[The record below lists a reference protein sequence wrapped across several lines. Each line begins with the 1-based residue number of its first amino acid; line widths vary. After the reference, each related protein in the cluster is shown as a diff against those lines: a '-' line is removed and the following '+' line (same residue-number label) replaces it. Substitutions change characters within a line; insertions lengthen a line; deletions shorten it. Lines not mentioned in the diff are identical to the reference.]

1 MSYLSNFDQTGKNIY
16 EERLGV
22 LKQKLIYD
30 KLHEIYKKAL
40 QKVLQNNHKMQQLI
54 DLLQEFTEE
63 EDSNDLS
70 DPEEVLQDDNTSDK
84 ENKDLAM
91 VILQNLKKRQGK
103 DQLLGIKWFK
113 SSYEDSKSIAKN

>member
-1 MSYLSNFDQTGKNIY
+1 
-16 EERLGV
+16 
-22 LKQKLIYD
+22 
-30 KLHEIYKKAL
+30 
-40 QKVLQNNHKMQQLI
+40 MQQLI